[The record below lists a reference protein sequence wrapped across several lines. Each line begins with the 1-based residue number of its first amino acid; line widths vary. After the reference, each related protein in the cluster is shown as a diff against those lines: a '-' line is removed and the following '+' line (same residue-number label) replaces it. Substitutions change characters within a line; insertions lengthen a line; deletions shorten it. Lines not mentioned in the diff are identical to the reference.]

1 MENPTHHEMVSHA
14 ARAITCA
21 AVWRMRN
28 TGTSA
33 CDSTAAATEPK
44 SNRRRPLR
52 PCVVIAIRSASTS
65 RAPARISATGSP
77 RRTAVVTRTPWAR
90 SWAAIDARYS
100 SAPARS
106 FATSS
111 MTSCRAPSTA
121 IGGAG
126 TRTRTRATSMSSGP
140 AISRMNGMIDS
151 ATIEPSSGTSARLY
165 MGSPPC
171 GRSPDRKIHRG
182 ALGANDENRSRRP
195 PQYRL
200 GDAAQDQATE
210 TGPAVGGHHD
220 QVGLLDVRRLDDRGG
235 GRAVPHVGFDAPEST
250 VLEAPDDR
258 REVLLSLANRQDL
271 GLDRVS
277 AGQRVGLGGPEQA
290 ERCAVLLGEIERS
303 PHPRFGQHRSVK
315 RNENLVELHM
325 SSPVAVSLLQRPPLL
340 EQRGCQQRT
349 QMKTTCSQ
357 GSLEPRWGREASVGH
372 RRPAGDGRVSAANLV
387 LVDQP
392 VEGLPVDPG
401 GLCRGGHVASVALE
415 QITQVRG
422 LEHLHPPL
430 FRVL

>member
-1 MENPTHHEMVSHA
+1 MENPMRHEMVSHA

-44 SNRRRPLR
+44 SNRLRPLR

-65 RAPARISATGSP
+65 RAPARISVTGSP
-77 RRTAVVTRTPWAR
+77 RRTAVVTRTPLAR

-100 SAPARS
+100 SA
-106 FATSS
+106 SS
-111 MTSCRAPSTA
+111 GVPSTA
-121 IGGAG
+121 IGGTG
-126 TRTRTRATSMSSGP
+126 TSTRTRATSMSSGP

-165 MGSPPC
+165 MGSPPR

-182 ALGANDENRSRRP
+182 ALGANDENGSRRP

-235 GRAVPHVGFDAPEST
+235 GRAVPHVGFDAPESPI
-250 VLEAPDDR
+250 LKAPDDC
-258 REVLLSLANRQDL
+258 REVLLSLANRHDL
-271 GLDRVS
+271 ALDRVG
-277 AGQRVGLGGPEQA
+277 AGQRVRLGGPEQ
-290 ERCAVLLGEIERS
+290 
-303 PHPRFGQHRSVK
+303 
-315 RNENLVELHM
+315 
-325 SSPVAVSLLQRPPLL
+325 
-340 EQRGCQQRT
+340 
-349 QMKTTCSQ
+349 
-357 GSLEPRWGREASVGH
+357 
-372 RRPAGDGRVSAANLV
+372 
-387 LVDQP
+387 
-392 VEGLPVDPG
+392 
-401 GLCRGGHVASVALE
+401 
-415 QITQVRG
+415 
-422 LEHLHPPL
+422 
-430 FRVL
+430 